1 MANVSPLALP
11 PPPPHKSPR
20 SVSPP
25 STYFLSLSPRRLPFA
40 SSNSTPAATHT
51 QKKKSTFKN
60 NTLRLLVTCSAVNTR
75 WRCLGA
81 DGANN
86 EKKKRSLNFKRLAS
100 PPTPSLCDS
109 SRCWQHPLSAAA
121 EAIAAHSK
129 MAPKDTLLIQ
139 IR

>member
-11 PPPPHKSPR
+11 PPPPTSRRGRSLLLPR
-20 SVSPP
+20 IFS
-25 STYFLSLSPRRLPFA
+25 LSLLGGSHSRPPIQ
-40 SSNSTPAATHT
+40 PPPHTHR
-51 QKKKSTFKN
+51 KKKSTFKN
-60 NTLRLLVTCSAVNTR
+60 NTLRLPVTCSAVNAR

-81 DGANN
+81 DGANK
-86 EKKKRSLNFKRLAS
+86 KKKRSLNFKRLAS